1 MSKPSNKSKGSN
13 NRQARSTARLAAVQ
27 ALYQMERTGA
37 PWTKVRTEFD
47 DHRLGMEVDG
57 EVLAEAD
64 IKHFRRLLEGVV
76 TRQPEIDKAVNETLK
91 EGWPL
96 RRIDPIL
103 RALFRAGGYELL
115 AMSNVPRNVIFNE
128 YVEVAKAFFDGE
140 EPKLANAVL
149 EAIARDL
156 RPEPKSGT
164 E

>member
-1 MSKPSNKSKGSN
+1 MAQRPKS
-13 NRQARSTARLAAVQ
+13 QARSAARLAAVQ
-27 ALYQMERTGA
+27 ALYQMELTGA
-37 PWTKVRTEFD
+37 PWSKVRAEFE

-64 IKHFRRLLEGVV
+64 VKHFRKLLQGVV
-76 TRQPEIDKAVNETLK
+76 DHQPEIDKAINDTLK

-103 RALFRAGGYELL
+103 RALFRASGFELFKL
-115 AMSNVPRNVIFNE
+115 DTPRKVIFNE

-149 EAIARDL
+149 EAIAKAL
-156 RPEPKSGT
+156 RPES
-164 E
+164 

>member
-1 MSKPSNKSKGSN
+1 M
-13 NRQARSTARLAAVQ
+13 Q
-27 ALYQMERTGA
+27 ALYQMELTGA
-37 PWTKVRTEFD
+37 PWSKVRAEFE

-64 IKHFRRLLEGVV
+64 VKHFRKLLQGVV
-76 TRQPEIDKAVNETLK
+76 DHQPEIDKAINDTLK

-103 RALFRAGGYELL
+103 RALFRASGFELFKL
-115 AMSNVPRNVIFNE
+115 DTPRKVIFNE

-149 EAIARDL
+149 EAIAKAL
-156 RPEPKSGT
+156 RPES
-164 E
+164 

>member
-1 MSKPSNKSKGSN
+1 MAQRSKS
-13 NRQARSTARLAAVQ
+13 QARSAARLAAVQ
-27 ALYQMERTGA
+27 ALYQMELTGA
-37 PWTKVRTEFD
+37 PWSKVRAEFE

-64 IKHFRRLLEGVV
+64 VKHFRKLLQGVV
-76 TRQPEIDKAVNETLK
+76 DHQPEIDKAINDTLK

-103 RALFRAGGYELL
+103 RALFRASGFELFKL
-115 AMSNVPRNVIFNE
+115 DTPRKVIFNE

-149 EAIARDL
+149 EAIAKAL
-156 RPEPKSGT
+156 RPES
-164 E
+164 